1 MNFFKR
7 ARLVGAF
14 LLATLLCPTR
24 LFAADMPVLRWGADC
39 DGGAPYV
46 FRDPENPDRLIGFE
60 VDLVEA
66 LAKKLGRKP
75 EYVQNQWDGL
85 VPGLKRGDYDIAI
98 NGIEITEE
106 RLREAAFSIP
116 YFHTYEQISV
126 RRGDESIQSLAA
138 ARGKVAGALTASLA
152 ERILEEAGG
161 IETRSYSSQTN
172 LYEDLANGRLDL
184 VLMDQP
190 VAVYYADPDPRL
202 RSVGAPIGSMTYGIA
217 LKKENRALLASID
230 QALGELK
237 KEGVLRDIYDRWG
250 VWNPLMAR
258 EFKDASVSRPA
269 RELERYLS
277 ARDGFSGWKS
287 KLGRYASYLPLLLEG
302 ALTTLKLSILGMAL
316 AVVLGLLLALARLYG
331 GPILSALSLAYVE
344 VFRGTPLLIQL
355 FLLFYG
361 LPYLGV
367 KLTPVVAA
375 VLGLGFNYAASE
387 AEVYRAGIL
396 SVPQGQAD
404 AAFSLGLNRRRT
416 LRHVIL
422 PQALRVVLPPM
433 TNDFIALLKDS
444 SLVSIITMVE
454 LTKVYGQLAS
464 ATYDHLGLG
473 ILTAVLYFLM
483 GLPFVRLAR
492 RAERR
497 ASLGWR

>member
-1 MNFFKR
+1 MSAR
-7 ARLVGAF
+7 AVQAFGAGLF
-14 LLATLLCPTR
+14 AMILSPVLLLA
-24 LFAADMPVLRWGADC
+24 AEQPVLRWGADC

-46 FRDPENPDRLIGFE
+46 FRDPENPERLIGFE

-66 LAKKLGRKP
+66 LSKKLGRKS
-75 EYVQNQWDGL
+75 EFVQNQWDGL

-106 RLREAAFSIP
+106 RLREASFSIP

-126 RRGDESIQSLAA
+126 RQGDEAIHSLAA
-138 ARGKVAGALTASLA
+138 ARGKIAGALTGSLA

-161 IETRSYSSQTN
+161 IESRSYSSQTN

-202 RSVGAPIGSMTYGIA
+202 RSVGEPIGRMSYGIA
-217 LKKENRALLASID
+217 LKKENRELLASID
-230 QALGELK
+230 RALEDLK

-250 VWNPLMAR
+250 IWNPLVAR
-258 EFKDASVSRPA
+258 EFKDGSPSRPA

-277 ARDGFSGWKS
+277 SRDGFSGWKA
-287 KLGRYASYLPLLLEG
+287 KLSRYSSYLPLLLEG
-302 ALTTLKLSILGMAL
+302 ALTTVKLSVLGMAL

-331 GPILSALSLAYVE
+331 GPVLSALSLAYVE

-367 KLTPVVAA
+367 KLTPLVAA
-375 VLGLGFNYAASE
+375 VLGLGLNYAASE

-422 PQALRVVLPPM
+422 PQAMRVVLPPM

-473 ILTAVLYFLM
+473 ILTAILYFLM